1 MTLSGLKKG
10 CMPSPKPT
18 DAPLIDRDAYRFQLA
33 LTEAILEYVRE
44 LRTAQFRALTY
55 RGADFGRAI
64 GINLYFRLVNDVALR
79 AAHARASAG
88 ESLSEDPDAIPVS
101 TVAYWVL
108 RQMLE
113 RQPRLTPRR
122 LRTYIW
128 QSLAIGVT
136 HLRRR
141 SQPVPSNRRVL
152 ILALSRRFF
161 DYLMPV
167 RRALG
172 ADATWLVPA
181 GADWIAQAVAAG
193 EKVVPFGKPERQK
206 PEAPL
211 AAPLAAYWPEL
222 ALRFDTFHR
231 ILEHEAPGAVMM
243 TEGNQPDDEILAR
256 AAQTL
261 GVRSICIQQGWSPV
275 IHAGFRGMRYD
286 DFCVWGPE
294 FADLLQRENPNQ
306 HFAVTGSHRIGPTPI
321 LPGQDKR
328 TIAFFLQNNSL
339 MITSRAWRE
348 MLEFVHWTAITWP
361 DREVLVRE
369 HPASPMTAQE
379 QAALMAL
386 PNIVLCPAATK
397 PLDAMLRRSA
407 IAVAFFSTTLI
418 EALAYDGVPLIIN
431 ITGAPHYVPDLAAM
445 GVGIEVK
452 DFGDARAAMAR
463 LCTDPAPV
471 RERIPAVLPRF
482 FACSSAQALRN
493 IAGRAL
499 IG

>member
-1 MTLSGLKKG
+1 MSRPN
-10 CMPSPKPT
+10 MA
-18 DAPLIDRDAYRFQLA
+18 DAPLIDHGAYRFQLDLSDSIDA
-33 LTEAILEYVRE
+33 YIRE
-44 LRTAQFRALTY
+44 LRSEQFRALSY

-64 GINLYFRLVNDVALR
+64 ALSLYFRLVNDAALR

-88 ESLSEDPDAIPVS
+88 ESLSEDPDAIAVS

-108 RQMLE
+108 RQMLG
-113 RQPRLTPRR
+113 RRLRLTPRR
-122 LRTYIW
+122 LRAYAK
-128 QSLAIGVT
+128 QSLTIGVA

-141 SQPVPSNRRVL
+141 ARPVPRNRRVL
-152 ILALSRRFF
+152 LLALSRRFF

-167 RRALG
+167 RQALG
-172 ADATWLVPA
+172 ADAAWLVPA
-181 GADWIAQAVAAG
+181 GADWVAEAVATG
-193 EKVVPFGKPERQK
+193 DKVVPFGEEEGQK

-211 AAPLAAYWPEL
+211 TAALAAYWPEL
-222 ALRFDTFHR
+222 ALRFDTFRR
-231 ILEHEAPGAVMM
+231 ILEREAPGAVMM

-256 AAQTL
+256 AAETL

-275 IHAGFRGMRYD
+275 IHAGFRGMQYN
-286 DFCVWGPE
+286 DFCAWGPE

-306 HFAVTGSHRIGPTPI
+306 HFAVTGSHRIEPTPF

-339 MITSRAWRE
+339 MITPRAWRE
-348 MLEFVHWTAITWP
+348 MLEFVHWTAVTWP

-386 PNIVLCPAATK
+386 PNIVLCPSAAM
-397 PLDAMLRRSA
+397 PLDAMLRRSG

-418 EALAYDGVPLIIN
+418 EALAYDALPLIIN
-431 ITGAPHYVPDLAAM
+431 ITGAPNYVPDLAAM

-452 DFGDARAAMAR
+452 DFDGARAAMAR
-463 LCTDPAPV
+463 LCADQTPE
-471 RERIPAVLPRF
+471 RTRIPAILPRF

-493 IAGRAL
+493 IAGRT
-499 IG
+499 ISG